1 MQAESELRGLKL
13 YLALTICFIFGGLIG
28 IAGYY
33 GGIPIDIRRWMRLG
47 LCILFL
53 AVLLILKRRTP
64 AWETALGFLA
74 VSLGIYASGLLGGLL
89 LDWFSISG
97 EDARGYAV
105 DKINETLPIIVII
118 LAAVLL
124 SGHKLRELYLK
135 GGRLDWSLLGGL
147 AVGVVLFA
155 YFLSQGGW
163 QVFQD
168 GNLKVL
174 MPTIAWITIFSI
186 FNAFMEE
193 LWFRGVFLSR
203 FEWLF
208 GRRWAFWLTALL
220 FGLLHAFG
228 SFTGTLGSALLTF
241 FTLLL
246 GMAFGYIVQKTG
258 SIWGAVLGHFFAD
271 FFMMLGYFATMG

>member
-13 YLALTICFIFGGLIG
+13 YLALVLCLVFGGLIG

-47 LCILFL
+47 LSLLFL
-53 AVLLILKRRTP
+53 AALFIFRRGKP

-74 VSLGIYASGLLGGLL
+74 VSFGIYASGLLGGLL
-89 LDWFSISG
+89 LNWFSISG

-135 GGRLDWSLLGGL
+135 GGRLGWSLLGGL
-147 AVGVVLFA
+147 VVGVVLFA

-174 MPTIAWITIFSI
+174 MPTITWVTIFSI

-220 FGLLHAFG
+220 FGLLHALG
-228 SFTGTLGSALLTF
+228 SFTGTLGSALLTL

-246 GMAFGYIVQKTG
+246 GLAFGYIVQKTG